1 MYFNVHCDLELSK
14 WTYQHA
20 QNGWINY
27 QPQLI
32 TSSYP
37 SRSTISM
44 IQYPKNINILKILL
58 ILSIYVLQC
67 WTLNLTKPK
76 SLTLSRAQPSN
87 HLSIYLPICLSV
99 CLSIYAHYIYIYVYS
114 CIYVCVPLDFFF
126 ILATFYIPG
135 FCGPSIDS
143 FPSIPP
149 WRIHEIFLFQPV
161 IFLVPSGKLT

>member
-114 CIYVCVPLDFFF
+114 CIYVCVPLDFFSSWQRF
-126 ILATFYIPG
+126 TYPVSAAHL
-135 FCGPSIDS
+135 SIVFRVYHHGESMRFSCFNQS
-143 FPSIPP
+143 FS
-149 WRIHEIFLFQPV
+149 
-161 IFLVPSGKLT
+161 

>member
-1 MYFNVHCDLELSK
+1 MYFNVHCDFELSK

-99 CLSIYAHYIYIYVYS
+99 YLSIYAHTIYICIFMYICMCTSWLFFSSWQRFTYPVSAAHLSIVFRVYHHGESMRFS
-114 CIYVCVPLDFFF
+114 CFNQ
-126 ILATFYIPG
+126 
-135 FCGPSIDS
+135 S
-143 FPSIPP
+143 FS
-149 WRIHEIFLFQPV
+149 
-161 IFLVPSGKLT
+161 